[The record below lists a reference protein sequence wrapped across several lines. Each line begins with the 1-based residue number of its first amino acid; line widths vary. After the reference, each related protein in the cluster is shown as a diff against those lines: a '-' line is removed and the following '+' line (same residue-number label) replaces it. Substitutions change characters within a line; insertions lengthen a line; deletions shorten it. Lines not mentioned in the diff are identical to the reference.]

1 MQTNDPMFED
11 VKNYFSFVLRGS
23 FANLDGMTLS
33 KIYYM
38 FLSGIEL
45 ISQSGRCSKTL
56 PIGLEYCYAM
66 HTFFGRPAPPW
77 EGDPFIKIRF
87 TGEHIKELLVAAK
100 TKLSAWMAAKELA
113 LRLQQQKD
121 PIPTE
126 LQSFLIETDERTMP
140 KRQRG
145 RHSHEKLFRDFHIV
159 ILLNS
164 ADDTGLSITRNPD
177 PMYGK
182 EHSRC
187 DAMKLAL
194 ESVGISLSY
203 EAIRSIWYKR
213 EQLKSIF
220 QEFPSPF
227 NLLLDKGLSVLNK

>member
-1 MQTNDPMFED
+1 MRTNDPVFEE
-11 VKNYFSFVLRGS
+11 VKNYFSFALRGA
-23 FANLDGMTLS
+23 FAGLDGMTLS
-33 KIYYM
+33 KIYFM

-45 ISQSGRCSKTL
+45 ISQSGRCCKIL

-77 EGDPFIKIRF
+77 EDPYVKIRF
-87 TGEHIKELLVAAK
+87 TGEHVKELLVAAK
-100 TKLSAWMAAKELA
+100 TKISAWMAAKELA
-113 LRLQQQKD
+113 ARLQQQKD
-121 PIPTE
+121 PIPIE
-126 LQSFLIETDERTMP
+126 LQSFLIEMDEKTMP

-164 ADDTGLSITRNPD
+164 VYDTHLPITRNPD
-177 PMYGK
+177 LMYGK
-182 EHSRC
+182 ENSRC

-213 EQLKSIF
+213 EKHRSIF
-220 QEFPSPF
+220 QEFPSPLK
-227 NLLLDKGLSVLNK
+227 LLLDKDLSVLNK